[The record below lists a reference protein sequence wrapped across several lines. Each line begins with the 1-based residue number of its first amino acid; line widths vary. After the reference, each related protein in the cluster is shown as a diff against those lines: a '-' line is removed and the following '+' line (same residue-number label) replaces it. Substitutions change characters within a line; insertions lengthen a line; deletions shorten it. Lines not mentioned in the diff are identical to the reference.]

1 VRLLLDTHALIWWWL
16 QDDRLSD
23 RAREAIADPEVET
36 FVSAISCYEI
46 ALKVGSGRL
55 PAMVEP
61 LSQFAEACE
70 QDGLIQLAI
79 RYDHARTAG
88 LLPPTHRDPFDRM
101 IAGQALTERLV
112 VVTCDR
118 AIAAFGCETLW

>member
-1 VRLLLDTHALIWWWL
+1 MRVLLDTHALVWWWM
-16 QDDRLSD
+16 QDPQLSD
-23 RAREAIADPEVET
+23 RAREVISDPGLET

-55 PAMVEP
+55 PSMVEP

-70 QDGLIQLAI
+70 KDGLVQLALH
-79 RYDHARTAG
+79 YDHARTAG
-88 LLPPTHRDPFDRM
+88 LLPLTHRDPFDRM
-101 IAGQALTERLV
+101 IAAQALTERLT

-118 AIAAFGCETLW
+118 EIAAFGCETLW